1 MNHDHIE
8 SHVSNSGKTPGG
20 PVMIVEYESIE
31 KPDFYAW
38 KDKDTSYEADF
49 YMSESMKKGFGLH
62 NISAYKA
69 NEIKKERKKKKK
81 KWKEEK

>member
-1 MNHDHIE
+1 
-8 SHVSNSGKTPGG
+8 
-20 PVMIVEYESIE
+20 
-31 KPDFYAW
+31 
-38 KDKDTSYEADF
+38 
-49 YMSESMKKGFGLH
+49 MSESMKKGFGLH